1 MKFDQSIKKLWA
13 RITESRWTIAYISF
27 AVLQMVIAVSLEAII
42 LQRNEVSHSTLEAY
56 KIYDGVETPKIAYKN
71 YTYAKYTMQFQSI
84 KHGNIWFMVFQ
95 AFLVT
100 LCISAL
106 FFQNTIDII
115 SIAIINICLICAAGV
130 QIYQS
135 NKWITRVN
143 MQIDSDKAHEIQGL
157 DYYLSNNVVIWEI
170 ILLLALIVFDA
181 ASIFFGYKLY
191 KQFGWNIYKKIGA
204 NIQMQRMYRTY
215 LIFVLL
221 LKLDFFLLICFQIL
235 NLVFLFNDPEEQ
247 TRNIIFQ
254 SIMVASVIPMVGL
267 ALWGVRRENIVA
279 MFLFTVTSVI
289 TIANFLYIL
298 AEFIIKRDEFLL
310 TFLDV
315 LGILLSIM
323 SMVVAYLA
331 VLNFVQ
337 RRNHEGAINLET
349 GGQGQRKRFSIDD

>member
-1 MKFDQSIKKLWA
+1 WG
-13 RITESRWTIAYISF
+13 RITDTRWTIAYISF
-27 AVLQMVIAVSLEAII
+27 AVLQMIISVSLEAII
-42 LQRNEVSHSTLEAY
+42 LQRNEISHSTLEAY
-56 KIYDGVETPKIAYKN
+56 KIHDTADTPKIAYKN
-71 YTYAKYTMQFQSI
+71 YTYSKYTMQFQSI
-84 KHGNIWFMVFQ
+84 EHGNIWFMVFQ

-100 LCISAL
+100 LCISAV
-106 FFQNTIDII
+106 FFQNTIELI
-115 SIAIINICLICAAGV
+115 SIALINICLICAAGL

-135 NKWITRVN
+135 NKWINRVN
-143 MQIDSDKAHEIQGL
+143 MQIDSDKNNGIQGL
-157 DYYLSNNVVIWEI
+157 ENLSDNVIMWEGI
-170 ILLLALIVFDA
+170 QLFILIVFDA
-181 ASIFFGYKLY
+181 ASMFFGYKLY
-191 KQFGWNIYKKIGA
+191 KQFGWDIYKKIGA
-204 NIQMQRMYRTY
+204 HIQMQRIYRTY
-215 LIFVLL
+215 LVFLLL

-235 NLVFLFNDPEEQ
+235 NLVFLFNDNEEQ

-310 TFLDV
+310 TFLDI

-331 VLNFVQ
+331 VLNFDSGLRDYFQ
-337 RRNHEGAINLET
+337 RRNHEGAINLES
-349 GGQGQRKRFSIDD
+349 GGQGQRITPRFSIDD